1 MISRI
6 SRAYCQMSSLFT
18 GFFIVFAF
26 LFGIR
31 TYFFWATMSS
41 PLTAIGLMLMTA
53 IGLSFITYQ
62 LSEKLRLFIYS
73 KLPDQAVTCSI
84 NSHTK

>member
-1 MISRI
+1 MIQRVF
-6 SRAYCQMSSLFT
+6 RFYCQMSSLVT

-31 TYFFWATMSS
+31 SYFFWATMGS

-53 IGLSFITYQ
+53 TGLSVVTYIF
-62 LSEKLRLFIYS
+62 SEKLRLFIYKKIPS
-73 KLPDQAVTCSI
+73 PSSTCSI
-84 NSHTK
+84 NIHTK